1 MSDAAA
7 QRQAHV
13 LLTLVVCDMCG
24 VPFGIPTALFDK
36 VVAYRN
42 TVCCPNGHVRP
53 LGMEA
58 PHERR
63 INQLEQL
70 VAEHGAQLIAA
81 SAENAKLRRT
91 IVDRMLGPTAPE
103 AL

>member
-7 QRQAHV
+7 RPAHIE
-13 LLTLVVCDMCG
+13 LKLCVCDMCG

-36 VVAYRN
+36 LVAYRN

-53 LGMEA
+53 LGVEP

-70 VAEHGAQLIAA
+70 VAEHGAQIIAA
-81 SAENAKLRRT
+81 NAENAKLRRT